1 MIKDLV
7 KTNGMSNKE
16 IMYVVASEWV
26 DEICFKVV
34 EEADEIMS
42 IPLVNGMIR
51 QAAEQILRYEDH
63 RKKIALGE
71 EKADDFWYECGRKD
85 VSSYK
90 TVLYDNLFSKY
101 GGANSHNV

>member
-16 IMYVVASEWV
+16 IMYVVASEWI

-34 EEADEIMS
+34 EDADEIMS
-42 IPLVNGMIR
+42 NPIVDSMIR
-51 QAAEQILRYEDH
+51 QAAEQILRYGEK
-63 RKKIALGE
+63 RKAIALGE
-71 EKADDFWYECGRKD
+71 LKSDDFWYETGRVD
-85 VSSYK
+85 VRAYK

-101 GGANSHNV
+101 GANTHDV